1 MQTNYRFNVNENIK
15 RLITDCLQELASM
28 DIPVATSIFFR
39 EAKGRTYYGTCYQG
53 RRTKRYADYDF
64 VISVNRFLTTEK
76 AFKETIIHELLHTI
90 DFKSGHKGKWKAYA
104 DYVNSR
110 TDYHVARTA
119 THTLAPQPPTRR
131 RRRVR
136 TVRFR

>member
-15 RLITDCLQELASM
+15 RLITDCLQELAAM

-53 RRTKRYADYDF
+53 RQTKRYADYDF
-64 VISVNRFLTTEK
+64 VISVNRYLTTEK

-110 TDYHVARTA
+110 TDYNVTRTA

>member
-15 RLITDCLQELASM
+15 RLITDCLQELAAM

-39 EAKGRTYYGTCYQG
+39 EAKGRTYYGTCYRG

-64 VISVNRFLTTEK
+64 VISVNRYLTTGK

-90 DFKSGHKGKWKAYA
+90 DFNSGHKGKWKAYA

-110 TDYHVARTA
+110 TDYHVTRTA
-119 THTLAPQPPTRR
+119 THILAPQPPTRR

>member
-1 MQTNYRFNVNENIK
+1 MQTNYLFNVNENIK
-15 RLITDCLQELASM
+15 RLITDCLQELAAM

-39 EAKGRTYYGTCYQG
+39 EAKGRTYYGTCYRG
-53 RRTKRYADYDF
+53 RQTKHYADYDF
-64 VISVNRFLTTEK
+64 VISVNRYLTTEK

-110 TDYHVARTA
+110 TDYHVTRTA

>member
-15 RLITDCLQELASM
+15 RLITDCLQELTAL

-64 VISVNRFLTTEK
+64 VISVNRYLTTEK
-76 AFKETIIHELLHTI
+76 AFKETIINALLHTI
-90 DFKSGHKGKWKAYA
+90 DFKSGPYGKWKAYA

-110 TDYHVARTA
+110 TDYNVTRTA

-136 TVRFR
+136 TVRFK

>member
-1 MQTNYRFNVNENIK
+1 M
-15 RLITDCLQELASM
+15 LA
-28 DIPVATSIFFR
+28 
-39 EAKGRTYYGTCYQG
+39 GTCRHGYTRSYINFLPRGKGTNLLRHMLPG

-64 VISVNRFLTTEK
+64 VISVNRYLTTEK

-110 TDYHVARTA
+110 TDYNVTRTA

-136 TVRFR
+136 TVSFR

>member
-15 RLITDCLQELASM
+15 RLITDCLQELAAM

-39 EAKGRTYYGTCYQG
+39 EAKGRTYYGTCYRG

-64 VISVNRFLTTEK
+64 VISVNRYLTTEK

-110 TDYHVARTA
+110 TDYHVTRTA
-119 THTLAPQPPTRR
+119 THILAPQPPTRR
-131 RRRVR
+131 RRRVL

>member
-1 MQTNYRFNVNENIK
+1 MQTHYRFNVNENIK
-15 RLITDCLQELASM
+15 RLITDCLQELTAL

-64 VISVNRFLTTEK
+64 VISVNRYLTTEK

-110 TDYHVARTA
+110 TDYNVTRTA

>member
-15 RLITDCLQELASM
+15 RLITDCLQELAAM

-39 EAKGRTYYGTCYQG
+39 EAKGQTYYGTCYRG

-64 VISVNRFLTTEK
+64 VISVNRYLTTDK

-90 DFKSGHKGKWKAYA
+90 DVKSGHKGTWKAYA

-110 TDYHVARTA
+110 TDYNVTRTA

-136 TVRFR
+136 TVRVR

>member
-1 MQTNYRFNVNENIK
+1 MQTNYLFNVNENIK
-15 RLITDCLQELASM
+15 RLITDCLQELAAM

-39 EAKGRTYYGTCYQG
+39 EAKGRTYYGTCYRG
-53 RRTKRYADYDF
+53 RRTKRYSDYDF
-64 VISVNRFLTTEK
+64 VISVNRYLTTEK

-110 TDYHVARTA
+110 TDYHVTRTA

>member
-1 MQTNYRFNVNENIK
+1 MQTNYLFNVNENIK
-15 RLITDCLQELASM
+15 RLITDCLQELAAL

-64 VISVNRFLTTEK
+64 VISVNRYLTTEK

-110 TDYHVARTA
+110 TDYHVTRTA

>member
-15 RLITDCLQELASM
+15 RLITDCLQELAAL
-28 DIPVATSIFFR
+28 DIPVATSIYFR

-64 VISVNRFLTTEK
+64 VISVNRYLTTEK

-110 TDYHVARTA
+110 TDYNVTRTA
-119 THTLAPQPPTRR
+119 THILAPQPPTRR

>member
-15 RLITDCLQELASM
+15 RLITDCLQELAAM

-53 RRTKRYADYDF
+53 RRTKLYADYDF
-64 VISVNRFLTTEK
+64 VISVNRYLTTEK

-90 DFKSGHKGKWKAYA
+90 DFKSGHKGKWKVYA

-110 TDYHVARTA
+110 TDYNVTRTA

>member
-15 RLITDCLQELASM
+15 RLITDCLQELAAL
-28 DIPVATSIFFR
+28 DVPVATSIYFR
-39 EAKGRTYYGTCYQG
+39 EATGRTYYGTCYQG
-53 RRTKRYADYDF
+53 KRTKRYADYDF
-64 VISVNRFLTTEK
+64 VISVNRYLTTEK

-110 TDYHVARTA
+110 TDYHVTRTA

>member
-15 RLITDCLQELASM
+15 RMITDCLQELAAM

-64 VISVNRFLTTEK
+64 VISVNRYLTTEK

-110 TDYHVARTA
+110 TDYHVTRTA
-119 THTLAPQPPTRR
+119 THILAPQPPTRR

>member
-15 RLITDCLQELASM
+15 RLITDCLQELAAL
-28 DIPVATSIFFR
+28 DVPVATSIYFR
-39 EAKGRTYYGTCYQG
+39 EATGRTYYGTCYQG

-64 VISVNRFLTTEK
+64 VISVNRYLTTEK

-110 TDYHVARTA
+110 TDYNVTRTA
-119 THTLAPQPPTRR
+119 THTLAPQPLTRR

>member
-15 RLITDCLQELASM
+15 RLITDCLQELAAL

-64 VISVNRFLTTEK
+64 VISVNRYLTTEK

-110 TDYHVARTA
+110 TDYHVTRTG
-119 THTLAPQPPTRR
+119 THTLAPQPPARR

>member
-1 MQTNYRFNVNENIK
+1 MQTNYLFNVNENIK
-15 RLITDCLQELASM
+15 RLITDCLQELAAL

-53 RRTKRYADYDF
+53 GRTKRYADYDF
-64 VISVNRFLTTEK
+64 VISVNRYLTTEK

-90 DFKSGHKGKWKAYA
+90 AFKSGHKGKWKAYA

-110 TDYHVARTA
+110 TDYNVTRTA

>member
-15 RLITDCLQELASM
+15 RLITDCLQELAAL
-28 DIPVATSIFFR
+28 DVPVATSIYFR
-39 EAKGRTYYGTCYQG
+39 EATGRTYYGTCYQG

-64 VISVNRFLTTEK
+64 VISVNRYLTTEK

-110 TDYHVARTA
+110 TDYNVTRTA
-119 THTLAPQPPTRR
+119 THILAPQPPTRR

>member
-15 RLITDCLQELASM
+15 RLITDCLQELAAL
-28 DIPVATSIFFR
+28 DVPVATSIYFR
-39 EAKGRTYYGTCYQG
+39 EATGRTYYGTCYQG

-64 VISVNRFLTTEK
+64 VISVNRYLTTEK

-110 TDYHVARTA
+110 TDYHVTRTA

-136 TVRFR
+136 TVRFM

>member
-1 MQTNYRFNVNENIK
+1 MQTNYLFNVNENIK
-15 RLITDCLQELASM
+15 RLITDCLQELAAL

-53 RRTKRYADYDF
+53 RRTKRYSDYDF
-64 VISVNRFLTTEK
+64 VISVNRYLTTEK

-110 TDYHVARTA
+110 TDYNVTRTA

>member
-15 RLITDCLQELASM
+15 RLITDCLQELAAL
-28 DIPVATSIFFR
+28 DVPVATSIYFR

-64 VISVNRFLTTEK
+64 VISVNRYLTTEK

-90 DFKSGHKGKWKAYA
+90 AFKSGHKGKWKAYA

-110 TDYHVARTA
+110 TDYNVTRTA

>member
-15 RLITDCLQELASM
+15 RLITDCLQELTAL

-64 VISVNRFLTTEK
+64 VISVNRYLTTEK

-110 TDYHVARTA
+110 TDYHVTRTA

>member
-15 RLITDCLQELASM
+15 RLITDCLQELAAL
-28 DIPVATSIFFR
+28 DVPVATSIYFR
-39 EAKGRTYYGTCYQG
+39 EATGRTYYGTCYRG

-64 VISVNRFLTTEK
+64 VISVNRYLTTEK

-110 TDYHVARTA
+110 TDYHVTRTA

>member
-1 MQTNYRFNVNENIK
+1 MQTNYRFNVNETIK
-15 RLITDCLQELASM
+15 RLITDCLQELAAL
-28 DIPVATSIFFR
+28 DVPVATSIFFR
-39 EAKGRTYYGTCYQG
+39 EATGRTYYGTCYQG

-64 VISVNRFLTTEK
+64 VISVNRYLTTEK

-90 DFKSGHKGKWKAYA
+90 DFRSGHKGKWKAYA

-110 TDYHVARTA
+110 TDYNVTRTA

>member
-15 RLITDCLQELASM
+15 RLITDCLQELTAL

-64 VISVNRFLTTEK
+64 VISINRYLTTEK
-76 AFKETIIHELLHTI
+76 AFKETILHELLHTR

-110 TDYHVARTA
+110 TDYNVTRTA

>member
-15 RLITDCLQELASM
+15 RMITDCLQELAAL

-39 EAKGRTYYGTCYQG
+39 EAKGRTYYGTCYRG

-64 VISVNRFLTTEK
+64 VISVNRYLTTEK

-110 TDYHVARTA
+110 TDYHVTRTA
-119 THTLAPQPPTRR
+119 THILAPQPPTRR

>member
-1 MQTNYRFNVNENIK
+1 MQTNYLFNVNENIK
-15 RLITDCLQELASM
+15 RLITDCLQELAAM

-39 EAKGRTYYGTCYQG
+39 EAKGRTYYGTCYRG

-64 VISVNRFLTTEK
+64 VISVNRYLTTEK

-90 DFKSGHKGKWKAYA
+90 AFKSGHKGKWKAYA

-110 TDYHVARTA
+110 TDYHVTRTA
-119 THTLAPQPPTRR
+119 THILAPQPPTRR

>member
-15 RLITDCLQELASM
+15 RLITDCLQELAAL
-28 DIPVATSIFFR
+28 DVPVATSIYFR
-39 EAKGRTYYGTCYQG
+39 EATGRTYYGTCYQG

-64 VISVNRFLTTEK
+64 VISVNRYLTTEK

-110 TDYHVARTA
+110 TDYHVTRTA

>member
-1 MQTNYRFNVNENIK
+1 MQTNYRFNVNDNIK
-15 RLITDCLQELASM
+15 RLITDCLQELAAM

-39 EAKGRTYYGTCYQG
+39 EAKGRTYYGTCYRG
-53 RRTKRYADYDF
+53 RQTKRYADYDF
-64 VISVNRFLTTEK
+64 VISVNRYLTTEK

-110 TDYHVARTA
+110 TDYHVTRTA
-119 THTLAPQPPTRR
+119 THILAPQPPTRR